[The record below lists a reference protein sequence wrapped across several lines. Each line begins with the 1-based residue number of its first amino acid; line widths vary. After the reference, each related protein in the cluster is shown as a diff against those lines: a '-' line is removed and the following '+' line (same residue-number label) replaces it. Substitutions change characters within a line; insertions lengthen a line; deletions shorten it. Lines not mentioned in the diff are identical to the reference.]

1 MAGVRVVVS
10 PLVPVLLFVG
20 NGVLFLTFG
29 LVAARLQYRFMKRY
43 PDTAQEVMPEAFW
56 GIRHPEQVLF
66 FYRQRSAN
74 ILRDDK
80 DLLRLRRQLHVLT
93 WLVLTIPLLSLLT
106 TVLVIR
112 VLR

>member
-1 MAGVRVVVS
+1 MVS

-56 GIRHPEQVLF
+56 GDTTPGAGAV
-66 FYRQRSAN
+66 
-74 ILRDDK
+74 
-80 DLLRLRRQLHVLT
+80 
-93 WLVLTIPLLSLLT
+93 LLST
-106 TVLVIR
+106 AIGEHPP
-112 VLR
+112 